1 MLGSASEAMYEL
13 TWNTMSVR
21 MIVLRFE
28 LGHEPVVR
36 RRHCMES
43 STTPPMAMTSSLHSS
58 RPTWSLTL
66 LKMGST
72 GGYNSTLGR
81 LPRKEGVAVGESR
94 PLDTMASR

>member
-13 TWNTMSVR
+13 TCNTMSVR

-28 LGHEPVVR
+28 LGHEPVVL
-36 RRHCMES
+36 RRHCMEP
-43 STTPPMAMTSSLHSS
+43 STTLPMAMTSSLHSS

-72 GGYNSTLGR
+72 SGYNSILGR